1 MITSN
6 PFGFISYN
14 TREFLQ
20 RVLQTFVNDGMFLRC
35 ACWYHEST
43 GTEKNHFHCWV
54 EPAKQIDTFTIVEHF
69 VETDEDGKE
78 QSIAIRPKC
87 KSKFIDAY
95 LYGIHDLEYLTY
107 KGLIREEV
115 NIKSDNHIYIGDF
128 KADLVQAETYRLKNC
143 LAPFSRLKIL
153 VEQGKS
159 LEDIYV
165 ILRTPFAQLIAVS
178 HAYNNIKN
186 VLYREKQ
193 IEKIAESYDL
203 VVEPNTNSP
212 FETES
217 QLLVDTETGE
227 VIGKENNG

>member
-54 EPAKQIDTFTIVEHF
+54 EPVKQMDTSTIVESF
-69 VETDEDGKE
+69 VETFQDGSE

-128 KADLVQAETYRLKNC
+128 KADLAQAETYRLKNC

-178 HAYNNIKN
+178 HAYNQIKN
-186 VLYREKQ
+186 ILYREKQ